1 MIAQPFTITSM
12 AQTDYQITVE
22 DGYVVPAG
30 PLPDN
35 DAYITFVV
43 NMAAQ
48 SYMKQYNTATVD
60 EGIAAALAAYNAS
73 LPPAP
78 EPTPAEDAE

>member
-1 MIAQPFTITSM
+1 MIARPSTTITM
-12 AQTDYQITVE
+12 ATTDYQITVE
-22 DGYVVPAG
+22 DGYTVPAG

-35 DAYITFVV
+35 DAYLTFVV

-48 SYMKQYNTATVD
+48 SYQKQYNTATVD
-60 EGIAAALAAYNAS
+60 EGIAAALAAYNANM
-73 LPPAP
+73 PPVT

>member
-1 MIAQPFTITSM
+1 MASTDYTITV
-12 AQTDYQITVE
+12 T

-35 DAYITFVV
+35 YAYLTFVV

-48 SYMKQYNTATVD
+48 SYMKQYQTATVD
-60 EGIAAALAAYNAS
+60 DGIAAALAAYNAS
-73 LPPAP
+73 LPVPPAP
-78 EPTPAEDAE
+78 EQVTEPTPAEDVV